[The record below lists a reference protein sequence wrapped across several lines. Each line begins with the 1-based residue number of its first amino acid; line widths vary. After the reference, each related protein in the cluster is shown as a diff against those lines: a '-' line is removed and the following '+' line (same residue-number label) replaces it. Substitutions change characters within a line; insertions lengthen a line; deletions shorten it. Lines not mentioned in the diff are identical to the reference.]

1 MIFDTSPTN
10 LSNHNLKVR
19 GQVSENPVNLITQ
32 AGSHLRDLP
41 WHRWAPVLFKPAMAG
56 SDELILICS
65 NSHCMV
71 FANIRLCRSGL
82 ACHTRCNQN
91 QKSVVIS

>member
-32 AGSHLRDLP
+32 AGSHLR
-41 WHRWAPVLFKPAMAG
+41 
-56 SDELILICS
+56 ELRVAQMGAS
-65 NSHCMV
+65 T
-71 FANIRLCRSGL
+71 F
-82 ACHTRCNQN
+82 
-91 QKSVVIS
+91 